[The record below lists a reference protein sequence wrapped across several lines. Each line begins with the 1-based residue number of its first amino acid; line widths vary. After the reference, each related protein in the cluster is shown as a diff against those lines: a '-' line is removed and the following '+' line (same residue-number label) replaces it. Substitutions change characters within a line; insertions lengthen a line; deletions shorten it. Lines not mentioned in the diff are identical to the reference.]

1 MKPTVLVVDDDEGV
15 RFTLSEVL
23 SELDVR
29 VLEASDGEAAW
40 QCLEGE
46 TVDLLITDLA
56 MPKLDG
62 MGLLQRVQAKL
73 PHTKVL
79 MVTAHG
85 SEAAAVQAMKLGAF
99 DYLPKPFDIDE
110 IIRVVRRATEAVRL
124 VAENE
129 RLRAQLALGRH
140 MVFASDAM
148 LRVARL
154 VERAAPRDITVLIT
168 GESGTGKERV
178 ADALVS
184 ASARADAPYVRFNCA
199 AISREVAEDELFG
212 HQVGAFTGA
221 THPRPGL
228 FRAAHGG
235 TILLDEI
242 GELDLTVQGK
252 LLRVLQEG
260 EIRPVGADQAIK
272 LDTRVLAATHR
283 DLEAEVKAG
292 RFREDLLF
300 RLNVVRVHL
309 PPLQERPEDLEP
321 LIDHFVSKYTERF
334 GLERCRLG
342 AATRQRLLTG
352 TYRGNVRE
360 LENAIERIVA
370 LSQGEVI
377 EDMEG
382 QADAPQPL
390 TLKQRVE
397 AYERGLISAALQKTA
412 DNRSEAARQLGMG
425 RVTLLD
431 KMKKYG
437 LSHAD

>member
-1 MKPTVLVVDDDEGV
+1 
-15 RFTLSEVL
+15 
-23 SELDVR
+23 
-29 VLEASDGEAAW
+29 LEAGDGEAAW
-40 QCLEGE
+40 QCLESE
-46 TVDLLITDLA
+46 AVDLLITDLA

-124 VAENE
+124 AAENE
-129 RLRAQLALGRH
+129 RLRAQLALSRH

-148 LRVARL
+148 LKVARL

-168 GESGTGKERV
+168 GDSGTGKERV

-184 ASARADAPYVRFNCA
+184 ASARADGPFVRFNCA

-221 THPRPGL
+221 THPRSGL

-260 EIRPVGADQAIK
+260 EIRPVGADRAIT
-272 LDTRVLAATHR
+272 LDTRVLAATHK

-292 RFREDLLF
+292 RFREDLFF

-309 PPLQERPEDLEP
+309 PPLAERPEDLEP
-321 LIDHFVSKYTERF
+321 LIDHFVNKYTERF

-342 AATRQRLLTG
+342 SATRQRLISG

-360 LENAIERIVA
+360 LENTIERLVA

-382 QADAPQPL
+382 PRDAPQPL
-390 TLKQRVE
+390 TLRQRVE
-397 AYERGLISAALQKTA
+397 AYERGLISAALQRTA
-412 DNRSEAARQLGMG
+412 GNRSEAARQLGMG

-437 LSHAD
+437 LSDSD